1 MANMDNFT
9 IPSFLQNHGTDENH
23 EKMKAVLPADID
35 LSAGGHAWNMTR
47 PTALIVAEI
56 CEFILPQ
63 VVRYILPEYS
73 SGEVLMGHARQRNI
87 TRRGATTAT
96 GEITIT
102 GAENTVIPAG
112 SVFSTASIN
121 DEPAVEYETIAKVTI
136 PSGGSVKAEIRCMTA
151 GINGNTPEN
160 TIIFAPVKITGIT
173 SVTNEE
179 AITGGTEAESEES
192 IIERILEYDRT
203 QGDNFVGSVSDYK
216 RWATSVD
223 GVGSAAVIPA
233 QDDSGVVTIVISD
246 TNGDPA
252 TEQLIDKVY
261 NYIMNPDNP
270 EKRLAPINA
279 ILSVLAPSTMTIAI
293 KATIKLEEGATI
305 ESAKLSFISK
315 LNAYLPIAM
324 EEKEIKYT
332 KIFSALSATD
342 GVSDF
347 SDLQIGVKGSSFGTN
362 NITIETM
369 SLPEISAD
377 DITFTAGTI

>member
-1 MANMDNFT
+1 MTDFT
-9 IPSFLQNHGTDENH
+9 IPSFLQNHSTDDNH
-23 EKMKAVLPADID
+23 NKMKAVLPADID
-35 LSAGGHAWNMTR
+35 LSEGGHAWNMTR
-47 PTALIVAEI
+47 PSALIVAEL

-63 VVRYILPEYS
+63 VIRYVLPEYS
-73 SGEVLMGHARQRNI
+73 SGEVLLGHARQRNI
-87 TRRGATTAT
+87 TQRDATAAT

-102 GAENTVIPAG
+102 GAASTVIPAG
-112 SVFSTASIN
+112 SVFTTASIN
-121 DEPAVEYETIAKVTI
+121 DEPSVEYETIEKVII
-136 PSGGSVKAEIRCMTA
+136 PSEGSVKAEIRCMVA
-151 GINGNTPEN
+151 GIIGNTGEN
-160 TIIFAPVKITGIT
+160 TIIFAPGAIKGIT

-192 IIERILEYDRT
+192 IIERILEYDQT

-223 GVGSAAVIPA
+223 GVGNAAVIPA
-233 QDDSGVVTIVISD
+233 QDNSGVVTIVISD

-261 NYIMNPDNP
+261 NYIMSPDNP

-293 KATIKLEEGATI
+293 KATVKLEEGATI
-305 ESAKLSFISK
+305 ESAKLSFISN

-324 EEKEIKYT
+324 EDNEIKYT
-332 KIFSALSATD
+332 KIFSALSAAD
-342 GVSDF
+342 GVNDF
-347 SDLQIGVKGSSFGTN
+347 SDLLIGVKGGSFGTN